1 MSPASQV
8 LAQECFYPK
17 ANGPHISKQSIKDDR
32 FSGLLNLKQQ
42 FVSLIQP
49 DKLEPDHFYFHSFFS
64 PVCTYLSIWRDLFK
78 DV

>member
-32 FSGLLNLKQQ
+32 FSGLIKSEAAICKSHPTRQAGTRSFLFS
-42 FVSLIQP
+42 FV
-49 DKLEPDHFYFHSFFS
+49 F
-64 PVCTYLSIWRDLFK
+64 
-78 DV
+78 